1 VKDEAHSN
9 LVTKEVFHMHRKECF
24 RRHDTSELAIKEL
37 NVSIDEKMTSI
48 RKMVTGIIVAFSVT
62 TLAAFFTAFLLRRG

>member
-1 VKDEAHSN
+1 MTNEN
-9 LVTKEVFHMHRKECF
+9 LVTKEIFHMHRKECF
-24 RRHDTSELAIKEL
+24 RRHDGAELAIKEL

-62 TLAAFFTAFLLRRG
+62 TLAALFNAFMLLRG